1 MADSRES
8 TFTDELSVVE
18 DSKTSAS
25 DKLQPDKYYRFKAG
39 LFLTSLTGA
48 SILGG
53 FGMTMAMAKKQDP
66 TNFAK
71 GIHGS
76 REIPESGVALATRA
90 LARGSLYSVAGFSL
104 FCFTVWKLMGVSNL
118 AEFRYKVGTWMPK
131 IPKNDSP
138 GRGDFKTLRDL
149 LNFIIDE
156 DEREKAAKKAS
167 KIGSNGIS

>member
-1 MADSRES
+1 MPSKGE
-8 TFTDELSVVE
+8 FTVLDELPMVE
-18 DSKTSAS
+18 DSKLPSEGRNE
-25 DKLQPDKYYRFKAG
+25 PDKYYKLKAG

-53 FGMTMAMAKKQDP
+53 FGMTLAMAKKQDP
-66 TNFAK
+66 KNFAK

-76 REIPESGVALATRA
+76 REIPESGVSLATRA
-90 LARGSLYSVAGFSL
+90 LARGTLYSVAGFSL

-131 IPKNDSP
+131 IPKKENP

-149 LNFIIDE
+149 LNFIIEE
-156 DEREKAAKKAS
+156 DEREKTEKKAS
-167 KIGSNGIS
+167 KLSSNGVS